1 MPPDVDVPQPD
12 EKSIITYVSSLYD
25 AMPRVPDVQD
35 GVKANVSAGAGL
47 RPRAAGRHPAP
58 RLPSVPQ
65 ELQLRW
71 QEYYEVVTLL
81 LQWIRHHTVLFE
93 ERRFPASYE
102 EIEVRELGQGGLQA
116 AGPRAFT
123 VGSQWPGLGV
133 RGDPVQGDEG
143 RQRSRSRC
151 PPLGTNS
158 SALPSGAAR
167 RPRSHA
173 RLAAAYQCRAAGEG

>member
-47 RPRAAGRHPAP
+47 RPRAAGGHPAP
-58 RLPSVPQ
+58 RLASVPQ

-71 QEYYEVVTLL
+71 QEYYELVTLL
-81 LQWIRHHTVLFE
+81 LQWIHHHTVVFE

-102 EIEVRELGQGGLQA
+102 EIEVRELGQGGL
-116 AGPRAFT
+116 RAPLT
-123 VGSQWPGLGV
+123 TGSRWPGPGLGV

-143 RQRSRSRC
+143 RQRSRSWCLR
-151 PPLGTNS
+151 LGTEI

-173 RLAAAYQCRAAGEG
+173 RLTAASQCRAAGGG